1 MSHVYQ
7 LGKIPHP
14 HKEIKFLVRCPDAR
28 QGKLA
33 LLSMGVSGPY
43 LWVLHK
49 MFTHVKFFHIV
60 IQEFGETVYYMPN
73 IACVIPNQSYQPE
86 VVTTNLITF

>member
-1 MSHVYQ
+1 M
-7 LGKIPHP
+7 P
-14 HKEIKFLVRCPDAR
+14 RCQAR
-28 QGKLA
+28 KVA
-33 LLSMGVSGPY
+33 LLRMGVSGPY

-49 MFTHVKFFHIV
+49 MFTHMKFFHIV

-73 IACVIPNQSYQPE
+73 ITSVIPIQSYQPE